1 MRTRALVT
9 LLLLLLAASAGQPS
23 VAATKTVKFTAE
35 VWADNWFEL
44 YVNGK
49 RVGQDSV
56 AFKTERSFNMER
68 IAFSASYPLTVGLVA
83 KDYVENASGLEY
95 IGKSNQQIG
104 DGGIIMQ
111 IREAD
116 SRRLVAVTD
125 KSWKVLVV
133 NAAPTNPDCVTSAA
147 PLIDCKSITRT
158 TPKTWL
164 TSLFN
169 ASSWSSAIEYTEQ
182 AVGVKDGYL
191 QVAWDSSAKL
201 IWSSDLK
208 IDNTLLIRKRIMAPS
223 PTTAT
228 AGFMIDAR
236 EFPGGLLPKQYTCD
250 GVGTSPSL
258 SWSLPPA
265 GTSSVAVV
273 MDGEAGPPRPGE
285 TAVTHYYWV
294 LYNLPVADRHVP
306 AGVPGLGTL
315 GMNFKDR
322 TPGYTPPCSQG
333 PGAKQ
338 YRIRVFALKQPIDL
352 APTAATGDAVLAA
365 IANSTLATATLQVS
379 YTRQ

>member
-1 MRTRALVT
+1 MRIRTFLAA
-9 LLLLLLAASAGQPS
+9 LLLLVASVGQPTFA
-23 VAATKTVKFTAE
+23 VTKTIRFTAE

-49 RVGQDSV
+49 RVGQDSI

-68 IAFSASYPLTVGLVA
+68 ITFSASYPLTIGLVA

-111 IREAD
+111 IRETD

-133 NAAPTNPDCVTSAA
+133 NSAPTNPECVKSTTPIA
-147 PLIDCKSITRT
+147 DCKSLTRA

-169 ASSWSSAIEYTEQ
+169 ATSWNSAIEYSEQ

-191 QVAWDSSAKL
+191 QVAWDPSARL
-201 IWSSDLK
+201 VWSSDLK
-208 IDNTLLIRKRIMAPS
+208 LDNTLLLRKRVTSPS
-223 PTTAT
+223 TTSAT
-228 AGFMIDAR
+228 AGFMIDAG

-250 GVGTSPSL
+250 GAGTSPAL
-258 SWSLPPA
+258 SWSLPPS
-265 GTSSVAVV
+265 GTRSLAVV

-285 TAVTHYYWV
+285 TATTHYYWV
-294 LYNLPVADRHVP
+294 LYNLLVSDRHVP
-306 AGVPGLGTL
+306 ASVPGLGTL

-338 YRIRVFALKQPIDL
+338 YRIRVFALTQPIDL
-352 APTAATGDAVLAA
+352 APTAATGDALLAA
-365 IANSTLATATLQVS
+365 IANTTLATATLQVS
-379 YTRQ
+379 YTRP